1 MDNQLI
7 LIITIVL
14 VIIGVA
20 LLIWRHS
27 YHNRG
32 NSRKN
37 MAKRTDPYTDD
48 YFDENK
54 SEPPVIDDIVELKDN
69 KSEEELAEY
78 PESIETPI
86 LTESS
91 ASTIPTVVEENS
103 DEPSSDE
110 PSEDV
115 TDTNNKSEMLVVLYV
130 VARRQPNFN
139 GEDILT
145 ILEKTGVKYG
155 KMDIFHHYGIGETKT
170 RKPVFSVAN
179 IVAPGTLVPQELA
192 VSDIPG
198 LALFMRL
205 PGPFGG
211 RVAFELML
219 NNAERFAE
227 ALDGIVE
234 DEQHK
239 LINQQKITVLR
250 ERIANF
256 EQRTVSLT
264 MLKQFS

>member
-1 MDNQLI
+1 MDNQFI
-7 LIITIVL
+7 LIGVVVL

-20 LLIWRHS
+20 LLIWQRS
-27 YHNRG
+27 YRNNSNNNR
-32 NSRKN
+32 KD
-37 MAKRTDPYTDD
+37 MAKRTDLYTDD
-48 YFDENK
+48 YFDDNK
-54 SEPPVIDDIVELKDN
+54 SVEPPVVDDIVELEPEA
-69 KSEEELAEY
+69 KSV
-78 PESIETPI
+78 
-86 LTESS
+86 ESS
-91 ASTIPTVVEENS
+91 VDEKPV
-103 DEPSSDE
+103 DEPSKE
-110 PSEDV
+110 KED
-115 TDTNNKSEMLVVLYV
+115 TTKKPEMLIVLYV

-145 ILEKTGVKYG
+145 VLEKTGVKYG
-155 KMDIFHHYGIGETKT
+155 KMDIFHHYGVGEIKA

-179 IVAPGTLVPQELA
+179 IVAPGTLNPQEL
-192 VSDIPG
+192 VNSITPG

-219 NNAERFAE
+219 NHAERFAE

-234 DEQHK
+234 DEKHT
-239 LINQQKITVLR
+239 LLNQQKITAVR

-256 EQRTVSLT
+256 EQRTVSLA